1 MSLAGKK
8 IMFAWEL
15 GEGLGHLPVLKGIA
29 GALRSEGVQPVFVLR
44 ETQNAIR
51 ALKDVGGELRTAPH
65 WAKPALPVQRSG
77 SLADIL
83 ASNGYSQGDHAA
95 EMIQSWD
102 KIIDEVRPDLII
114 ADHAPSAL
122 LSAHGRIPVALV
134 GNGFAVPPAD
144 DDWFPPF
151 NAGVGTIDAQRSVF
165 DAISQG
171 FERLGRPAPTSITA
185 PFRGAFRGIYTF
197 PVLDTYRA
205 IRQEGLLGPIEPM
218 PSLAPLPERRRIFI
232 DSAAEIA
239 KIDMLMQC
247 IMAIGP
253 EASVYLRGSP
263 GPRAAILRSRGI
275 EVFDTPPPLAQVLP
289 RASVVF
295 SHVGPGFTNAALACG
310 RPHLMFPRH
319 FEAHSAAMGL
329 VEAGIGIRLDDFEPA
344 SFVAAYER
352 ACSDDIMRDAAQK
365 AGAAAQE
372 FMARAR
378 ALEVSVAA
386 VKRLLS

>member
-1 MSLAGKK
+1 MT
-8 IMFAWEL
+8 
-15 GEGLGHLPVLKGIA
+15 
-29 GALRSEGVQPVFVLR
+29 RS
-44 ETQNAIR
+44 QNVTF
-51 ALKDVGGELRTAPH
+51 DT
-65 WAKPALPVQRSG
+65 QRSG

-95 EMIQSWD
+95 AMIQSWD

-232 DSAAEIA
+232 YSAAEIA

-263 GPRAAILRSRGI
+263 GPRAAILRSRGV
-275 EVFDTPPPLAQVLP
+275 EVFEGTSSIDADV
-289 RASVVF
+289 
-295 SHVGPGFTNAALACG
+295 
-310 RPHLMFPRH
+310 
-319 FEAHSAAMGL
+319 
-329 VEAGIGIRLDDFEPA
+329 DDFSSRSRRCWRVPTRGSLVDQPYLRAHLGRADADA
-344 SFVAAYER
+344 S
-352 ACSDDIMRDAAQK
+352 
-365 AGAAAQE
+365 AGCGWRGGDRGRRQ
-372 FMARAR
+372 
-378 ALEVSVAA
+378 LH
-386 VKRLLS
+386 